1 MAEGPPGFPRNEV
14 RPGAA
19 VDGEAQAFATLDDG
33 AARERVARVDALLEE
48 VEGAIGA
55 VPVDTALELVQA
67 LLELYGEG
75 LARVVGHVAA
85 RDDDGA
91 LARAFAGDE
100 LVSHLL
106 LLHGLHPE
114 PLEVRVRAAL
124 DEVRPYLESHGGDV
138 ELLEI
143 SADGVVRLAL
153 RGSCDGCASS
163 SATMALAIEE
173 AIRRAAPDIAEVVAE
188 GAAEPP
194 PAPLLQIDVSPGL
207 QAAPVAAATAPANGG
222 AAWTVAGAAGDL
234 AGDGPVLRTVGRA
247 EVLFV
252 TTESGRYAY
261 RPACPACRASLAAAS
276 LAGDALACAACGAAF
291 DVRRAGRALD
301 GGGAHLEPVP
311 LLVAADGTM
320 RVALG
325 AAS

>member
-1 MAEGPPGFPRNEV
+1 MAEGPPGFPRDEV

-19 VDGEAQAFATLDDG
+19 VDGEAQALATLDDG

-55 VPVDTALELVQA
+55 VAVDTALELVQA
-67 LLELYGEG
+67 LLDLYGEG

-85 RDDDGA
+85 RDADGA
-91 LARAFAGDE
+91 LASAFASDE
-100 LVSHLL
+100 LLSYLL

-114 PLEVRVRAAL
+114 PLEARVRSAL

-138 ELLEI
+138 ELLGVSE
-143 SADGVVRLAL
+143 DGVVRLAL

-163 SATMALAIEE
+163 SATMTLAIEE
-173 AIRRAAPDIAEVVAE
+173 AIHRVAPDVAEVVAD
-188 GAAEPP
+188 GAAAPAPP
-194 PAPLLQIDVSPGL
+194 PLLQIEVAGGL
-207 QAAPVAAATAPANGG
+207 RPAPAGDAPWTDLGPLDDVDG
-222 AAWTVAGAAGDL
+222 A
-234 AGDGPVLRTVGRA
+234 GPVVRAVGGA

-252 TTESGRYAY
+252 AAAGGRYAY
-261 RPACPACRASLAAAS
+261 RPTCPACDASLSAATVT
-276 LAGDALACAACGAAF
+276 GETLACGCGAAF

-301 GGGAHLEPVP
+301 GGAAHLEPVP
-311 LLVAADGTM
+311 LLVADDGTV

-325 AAS
+325 AGG